1 MKRGPYLFGI
11 DGGGTTTRLLV
22 VRARPVLEA
31 LAEGRPPV
39 LDPVASVRGEGAN
52 VNALGDA
59 AVERN
64 LRASFG
70 TLAAAMGGELPEF
83 AAGCLGAAGAGRPAE
98 RDRVERAL
106 RSALGAASG
115 AASGR
120 DFPLSVVSDHEIAL
134 AGGLRSSSGFLLLSG
149 TGSIAYARTEDGR
162 SFRAGGLG
170 HWLGDEGSAFD
181 VSFQA
186 LSRFLRSL
194 EGRDLP
200 CSFGDALLAHFG
212 LALPEEIVS
221 LVYSRFDKARIAGA
235 AKLLAAFRDQGDPL
249 AVDIYERAAEE
260 LVSLLR
266 SVLGREGGA
275 VEDRRV
281 LLWGGM
287 LERDGWLRGRVSEAI
302 AAGSLGLSPTLP
314 AGSAAEGACLI
325 AGKLALN
332 G

>member
-1 MKRGPYLFGI
+1 MKRGPYLFGM

-22 VRARPVLEA
+22 VEARSVTDA
-31 LAEGRPPV
+31 LGGGRPPV
-39 LDPVASVRGEGAN
+39 FKPVASVRGEGVN

-70 TLAAAMGGELPEF
+70 SLAAAMGGVLPEF

-98 RDRVERAL
+98 RERVERVL
-106 RSALGAASG
+106 RAALG
-115 AASGR
+115 R
-120 DFPLSVVSDHEIAL
+120 DCPLAVVSDHEIAL

-149 TGSIAYARTEDGR
+149 TGSIAYARTEDGS

-170 HWLGDEGSAFD
+170 HWLGDEGSAFA

-186 LSRFLRSL
+186 LSRYLRSL
-194 EGRDLP
+194 EGRDLS

-212 LALPEEIVS
+212 LKSPEDIVS
-221 LVYSRFDKARIAGA
+221 LVYSRFDKALIAGA
-235 AKLLAAFRDQGDPL
+235 AKLVAGYRDKGDPL
-249 AVDIYERAAEE
+249 ASDIYERAAEE
-260 LVSLLR
+260 LVALLR
-266 SVLGREGGA
+266 SVLNRESGT

-287 LERDGWLRGRVSEAI
+287 LERDAWLRGRVSESI
-302 AAGSLGLSPTLP
+302 ASGRLGLAPTLP

-325 AGKLALN
+325 AGKIALN

>member
-1 MKRGPYLFGI
+1 VKRGPYLFGM

-22 VRARPVLEA
+22 VEAKPVLEA
-31 LAEGRPPV
+31 LVEGKPPV
-39 LDPVASVRGEGAN
+39 LDPVASVRGDGVN

-106 RSALGAASG
+106 RSAFG

-235 AKLLAAFRDQGDPL
+235 AALVAAFRDQGDPL
-249 AVDIYERAAEE
+249 AVDIYERAADE

-287 LERDGWLRGRVSEAI
+287 LERDGWLRGRVSQSI
-302 AAGSLGLSPTLP
+302 AAGALGLAPTLP

-325 AGKLALN
+325 AGKIAMN